1 MSFDEQSQNTAS
13 CQSPF
18 ILRKDTEND
27 ENSEYQRNKSRHVR
41 MSQMLKMPINI
52 KLHTLRWHL
61 IYYSKT
67 KLSMNQSIEQNI

>member
-1 MSFDEQSQNTAS
+1 MSFGEQPQNTAS
-13 CQSPF
+13 CQSPL

-52 KLHTLRWHL
+52 KLHTLRWYL